1 MGFLYKI
8 SGMITKRQL
17 KNPQM
22 FGKELGNTQFCTVY
36 KPLFKAWCESEHV
49 IMLAYCKHIKESRQA
64 DLDDEITDQ
73 STKMWSSC
81 IRI

>member
-1 MGFLYKI
+1 
-8 SGMITKRQL
+8 MITKRQL

-49 IMLAYCKHIKESRQA
+49 IASILKNQDKLIWMMKSLISLQKCGHLVFEYRTAISAVQ
-64 DLDDEITDQ
+64 
-73 STKMWSSC
+73 
-81 IRI
+81 